1 MKAILSVNNY
11 ATALEGLEKIEK
23 IDILEDGTTMILYTL
38 KDNYMKEHDLY
49 YKRRILQINN
59 NLEDWRKVQDYANP
73 LEVEI

>member
-49 YKRRILQINN
+49 YKHRILQINN
-59 NLEDWRKVQDYANP
+59 NLEDWRKVQDYANVM
-73 LEVEI
+73 ED